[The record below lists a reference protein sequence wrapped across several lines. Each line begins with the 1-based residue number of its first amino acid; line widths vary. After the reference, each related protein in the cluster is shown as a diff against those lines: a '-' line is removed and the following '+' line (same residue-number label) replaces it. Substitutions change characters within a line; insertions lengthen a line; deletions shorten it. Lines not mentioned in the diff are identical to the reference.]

1 MRRIRLTIAYDGTN
15 YRGWQIQQPT
25 AAHPEGTVPTIQGA
39 LQCALGALLPKEA
52 VHGAAP
58 EKSPDPPT
66 LERAAGEP
74 AAADMATVQDHVDEA
89 AVSGILPVMGAS
101 RTDSGVHALGNVA
114 CFDTESTIPAAN
126 FPKAINRYLPADIR
140 VMQADEVSMDFHPR
154 FVPHE
159 KCYEYRIDHGRV
171 ANPLTRL
178 YAYHYTYPLDLER
191 MRAAARELVG
201 VHDFTS
207 FVNPDSQVF
216 EHGGDAVR
224 EIYSID
230 ILEEGTQ
237 LVIRIRG
244 NGFLYHM
251 IRIIVGTLLVIG
263 NGRRAPEDIRTML
276 AAKDR
281 TTAGPTVPAHG
292 LCLCA
297 LNYDDSDMTD
307 DARDDGTSEILAAGS
322 SGDSGTDESAENRR
336 ETV

>member
-1 MRRIRLTIAYDGTN
+1 MHRKDQMRRIRLTIAYDGTN

-25 AAHPEGTVPTIQGA
+25 AAHPEGSFPTIQGE
-39 LQCALGALLPKEA
+39 LQRALGQLLPKEA
-52 VHGAAP
+52 VYGAAP
-58 EKSPDPPT
+58 EKSLDPLTSP
-66 LERAAGEP
+66 
-74 AAADMATVQDHVDEA
+74 DHVDEA
-89 AVSGILPVMGAS
+89 AAPGILPVVGAS

-126 FPKAINRYLPADIR
+126 FPKAINRYLPPDIR

-178 YAYHYTYPLDLER
+178 YAYNYTYPLDLER

-216 EHGGDAVR
+216 EHGGDAIR

-230 ILEEGTQ
+230 ILEEGSQ

-292 LCLCA
+292 LCLCS
-297 LNYDDSDMTD
+297 LHYDEAATAD
-307 DARDDGTSEILAAGS
+307 DARDDGDIKTLATQDRVSEN
-322 SGDSGTDESAENRR
+322 E
-336 ETV
+336 

>member
-1 MRRIRLTIAYDGTN
+1 MADAMHRKDQMRRIRLTIAYDGTN

-25 AAHPEGTVPTIQGA
+25 AAHPEGSVPTIQGE
-39 LQCALGALLPKEA
+39 LQRALGQLLPKE
-52 VHGAAP
+52 GN
-58 EKSPDPPT
+58 
-66 LERAAGEP
+66 
-74 AAADMATVQDHVDEA
+74 
-89 AVSGILPVMGAS
+89 IIPVVGAS

-126 FPKAINRYLPADIR
+126 FPKAINRYLPTDIR
-140 VMQADEVSMDFHPR
+140 VLQAVEVSMDFHPR

-159 KCYEYRIDHGRV
+159 KCYEYRVDCGRV

-178 YAYHYTYPLDLER
+178 YAYNYTYPLDLER

-230 ILEEGTQ
+230 ILEENTQ

-297 LNYDDSDMTD
+297 LHYDEAATAE
-307 DARDDGTSEILAAGS
+307 DARDDGTSETLATDN
-322 SGDSGTDESAENRR
+322 GDSGTDESTENRG
-336 ETV
+336 EKV

>member
-1 MRRIRLTIAYDGTN
+1 MHRKDQMRRIRLTIAYDGTN

-25 AAHPEGTVPTIQGA
+25 AAHPEGSFPTIQGE
-39 LQCALGALLPKEA
+39 LQRALGQLLPKEA
-52 VHGAAP
+52 VYGAAP
-58 EKSPDPPT
+58 EKSLDPLTSP
-66 LERAAGEP
+66 
-74 AAADMATVQDHVDEA
+74 DHVDEA
-89 AVSGILPVMGAS
+89 AAPGILPVVGAS

-126 FPKAINRYLPADIR
+126 FPKAINRYLPPDIR

-178 YAYHYTYPLDLER
+178 YAYNYTYPLDLER

-216 EHGGDAVR
+216 EHGGDAIR

-230 ILEEGTQ
+230 ILEEGSQ

-297 LNYDDSDMTD
+297 LHYDEAATADDS
-307 DARDDGTSEILAAGS
+307 RDDGDIKTLATQDRVSEN
-322 SGDSGTDESAENRR
+322 E
-336 ETV
+336 

>member
-1 MRRIRLTIAYDGTN
+1 MHRKDQMRRIRLTIAYDGTN

-25 AAHPEGTVPTIQGA
+25 AAHPEGSFPTIQGE
-39 LQCALGALLPKEA
+39 LQRALGQLLPKEA
-52 VHGAAP
+52 VYGAAP
-58 EKSPDPPT
+58 EKSLDPLTSP
-66 LERAAGEP
+66 
-74 AAADMATVQDHVDEA
+74 DHVDEA
-89 AVSGILPVMGAS
+89 AAPGILPVVGAS

-126 FPKAINRYLPADIR
+126 FPKAINRYLPPDIR

-178 YAYHYTYPLDLER
+178 YAYNYTYPLDLER

-216 EHGGDAVR
+216 EHGGDAIR

-230 ILEEGTQ
+230 ILEEGSQ

-297 LNYDDSDMTD
+297 LHYDEAATAD
-307 DARDDGTSEILAAGS
+307 DARDEGDIKTLATQDSVSEN
-322 SGDSGTDESAENRR
+322 E
-336 ETV
+336 

>member
-1 MRRIRLTIAYDGTN
+1 MHRKDQMRRIRLTIAYDGTN

-25 AAHPEGTVPTIQGA
+25 AAHPEGSFPTIQGE
-39 LQCALGALLPKEA
+39 LQRALGQLLPKEA
-52 VHGAAP
+52 VYGAAP
-58 EKSPDPPT
+58 EKSLDPLTSP
-66 LERAAGEP
+66 
-74 AAADMATVQDHVDEA
+74 DHVDEA
-89 AVSGILPVMGAS
+89 AAPGILPVVGAS

-126 FPKAINRYLPADIR
+126 FPKAINRYLPPDIR

-178 YAYHYTYPLDLER
+178 YAYNSTYPLDLER

-216 EHGGDAVR
+216 EHGGDAIR

-230 ILEEGTQ
+230 ILEEGSQ

-297 LNYDDSDMTD
+297 LHYDEAATAD
-307 DARDDGTSEILAAGS
+307 DARDDGDIKTLATQDSVSEN
-322 SGDSGTDESAENRR
+322 E
-336 ETV
+336 

>member
-1 MRRIRLTIAYDGTN
+1 MHRKDQMRRIRLTIAYDGTN

-25 AAHPEGTVPTIQGA
+25 AAHPEGSFPTIQGE
-39 LQCALGALLPKEA
+39 LQRALGQLLPKEA
-52 VHGAAP
+52 VYGAAP
-58 EKSPDPPT
+58 EKSLDPLTSP
-66 LERAAGEP
+66 
-74 AAADMATVQDHVDEA
+74 DHVDEA
-89 AVSGILPVMGAS
+89 AAPGILPVVGAS

-126 FPKAINRYLPADIR
+126 FPKAINRYLPPDIR

-178 YAYHYTYPLDLER
+178 YAYNYTYPLDLER

-216 EHGGDAVR
+216 EHGGDAIR

-230 ILEEGTQ
+230 ILEEGSQ

-263 NGRRAPEDIRTML
+263 NGRRAPEDIRTIL

-297 LNYDDSDMTD
+297 LHYDEAATAD
-307 DARDDGTSEILAAGS
+307 DARDDGDIKTLATQDRVSEN
-322 SGDSGTDESAENRR
+322 E
-336 ETV
+336 

>member
-25 AAHPEGTVPTIQGA
+25 AAHPEGSFPTIQGE
-39 LQCALGALLPKEA
+39 LQRALGQLLPKEA

-58 EKSPDPPT
+58 EKSLDSLMSP
-66 LERAAGEP
+66 
-74 AAADMATVQDHVDEA
+74 DHVDEA
-89 AVSGILPVMGAS
+89 AAPGILPVVGAS

-126 FPKAINRYLPADIR
+126 FPKAINRFLPADIR
-140 VMQADEVSMDFHPR
+140 VLQAVEVSMDFHPR

-178 YAYHYTYPLDLER
+178 YAYNYTYPLDLER

-201 VHDFTS
+201 GHDFTS

-230 ILEEGTQ
+230 ILEEGSQ

-297 LNYDDSDMTD
+297 LHYNEAATAE
-307 DARDDGTSEILAAGS
+307 DARDDGTSETLATDN
-322 SGDSGTDESAENRR
+322 GDSGTDESTENRG
-336 ETV
+336 EKV

>member
-1 MRRIRLTIAYDGTN
+1 MADAMHRKDQMRRIRLTIAYDGTN
-15 YRGWQIQQPT
+15 YRGWQIQQPP
-25 AAHPEGTVPTIQGA
+25 AAHPEGSVPTIQGE
-39 LQCALGALLPKEA
+39 LQRALGHLLPKE
-52 VHGAAP
+52 GN
-58 EKSPDPPT
+58 
-66 LERAAGEP
+66 
-74 AAADMATVQDHVDEA
+74 
-89 AVSGILPVMGAS
+89 IIPVVGAS

-140 VMQADEVSMDFHPR
+140 VLQAVEVSMDFHPR
-154 FVPHE
+154 FLPHE
-159 KCYEYRIDHGRV
+159 KCYEYRIDQGRV

-178 YAYHYTYPLDLER
+178 YAYNYTYPLDLER

-230 ILEEGTQ
+230 ILEEGSQ

-297 LNYDDSDMTD
+297 LHYDEAATAE
-307 DARDDGTSEILAAGS
+307 DARDDGTSETLATDN
-322 SGDSGTDESAENRR
+322 GDSGIDESTENRG
-336 ETV
+336 EKV

>member
-1 MRRIRLTIAYDGTN
+1 MHRKDQMRRIKLTIAYDGTN

-25 AAHPEGTVPTIQGA
+25 TVHPEGSVPTIQGE
-39 LQCALGALLPKEA
+39 LQRALGQLLPKET

-58 EKSPDPPT
+58 EKSLDPLTSP
-66 LERAAGEP
+66 
-74 AAADMATVQDHVDEA
+74 DHVDGA
-89 AVSGILPVMGAS
+89 AAPGIIPVVGAS

-126 FPKAINRYLPADIR
+126 FPKAINRFLPADIR
-140 VMQADEVSMDFHPR
+140 VLQAVEVSMDFHPR

-159 KCYEYRIDHGRV
+159 KCYEYRVDHGRV

-178 YAYHYTYPLDLER
+178 YAYNYTYPLDLER

-230 ILEEGTQ
+230 ILEEGSQ

-297 LNYDDSDMTD
+297 LHYDESATAD
-307 DARDDGTSEILAAGS
+307 DARDEGTSETLATDN
-322 SGDSGTDESAENRR
+322 GDSGTDESTENRG
-336 ETV
+336 EKV

>member
-1 MRRIRLTIAYDGTN
+1 MHRKDQMRRIRLTIAYDGTN

-25 AAHPEGTVPTIQGA
+25 AAHPEGSFPTIQGE
-39 LQCALGALLPKEA
+39 LQRALGQLLPKEA
-52 VHGAAP
+52 VYGAAP
-58 EKSPDPPT
+58 EKSLDPLTSP
-66 LERAAGEP
+66 
-74 AAADMATVQDHVDEA
+74 DHVDEA
-89 AVSGILPVMGAS
+89 AAPGILPVVGAS

-126 FPKAINRYLPADIR
+126 FPKAINRYLPPDIR

-178 YAYHYTYPLDLER
+178 YAYNYTYPLDLER

-216 EHGGDAVR
+216 EHGGDAIR

-230 ILEEGTQ
+230 ILEEGSQ

-297 LNYDDSDMTD
+297 PHYDEAATAD
-307 DARDDGTSEILAAGS
+307 DARDDGDIKTLATQDRVSEN
-322 SGDSGTDESAENRR
+322 E
-336 ETV
+336 

>member
-25 AAHPEGTVPTIQGA
+25 TAHPEGTVPTIQGE
-39 LQCALGALLPKEA
+39 LQRALGQLLPKEA

-58 EKSPDPPT
+58 EKSLDPLTSP
-66 LERAAGEP
+66 
-74 AAADMATVQDHVDEA
+74 DHVDEA
-89 AVSGILPVMGAS
+89 AAPGILPVVGAS

-126 FPKAINRYLPADIR
+126 FPKAINRYLPPDIR

-178 YAYHYTYPLDLER
+178 YAYNYTYPLDLER

-216 EHGGDAVR
+216 EHGGDAIR

-230 ILEEGTQ
+230 ILEEGSQ

-297 LNYDDSDMTD
+297 LHYDEAATAD
-307 DARDDGTSEILAAGS
+307 DARDDGDIKTLATQDRVSEN
-322 SGDSGTDESAENRR
+322 E
-336 ETV
+336 

>member
-25 AAHPEGTVPTIQGA
+25 AAHPEGTVPTIQGE
-39 LQCALGALLPKEA
+39 LQRALGQLLPKEA
-52 VHGAAP
+52 VHGAAA
-58 EKSPDPPT
+58 EKNPDSPTPQS
-66 LERAAGEP
+66 AAGEP
-74 AAADMATVQDHVDEA
+74 AAADPATAPDHGDEA
-89 AVSGILPVMGAS
+89 AVPGILPVVGAS

-159 KCYEYRIDHGRV
+159 KCYEYRIDNGRV

-178 YAYHYTYPLDLER
+178 YAYNYTYPLDLER

-224 EIYSID
+224 EIYSMD

-297 LNYDDSDMTD
+297 LHYDEAATAD
-307 DARDDGTSEILAAGS
+307 DARDDGDAEILAQ
-322 SGDSGTDESAENRR
+322 DAEN
-336 ETV
+336 V

>member
-1 MRRIRLTIAYDGTN
+1 MRRIKLTIAYDGTN

-25 AAHPEGTVPTIQGA
+25 AAHPEGSVPTIQGA
-39 LQCALGALLPKEA
+39 LQRALGQLLPKE
-52 VHGAAP
+52 GN
-58 EKSPDPPT
+58 T
-66 LERAAGEP
+66 
-74 AAADMATVQDHVDEA
+74 
-89 AVSGILPVMGAS
+89 IPVVGAS

-114 CFDTESTIPAAN
+114 CFDTESTIPTAN

-140 VMQADEVSMDFHPR
+140 VMQTDEVSMDFHPR

-159 KCYEYRIDHGRV
+159 KCYEYRIDNGCV

-224 EIYSID
+224 EIYSMD

-297 LNYDDSDMTD
+297 LNY
-307 DARDDGTSEILAAGS
+307 
-322 SGDSGTDESAENRR
+322 
-336 ETV
+336 

>member
-25 AAHPEGTVPTIQGA
+25 PAHPEGGFPTIQGE
-39 LQCALGALLPKEA
+39 LQRALGQLLPKEA

-58 EKSPDPPT
+58 EKSLNPLTSP
-66 LERAAGEP
+66 
-74 AAADMATVQDHVDEA
+74 DHVDEA
-89 AVSGILPVMGAS
+89 AAPGILPVVGAS

-126 FPKAINRYLPADIR
+126 FPKAINRYLPPDIR

-230 ILEEGTQ
+230 ILEEGSQ

-297 LNYDDSDMTD
+297 LHYDESATAD
-307 DARDDGTSEILAAGS
+307 DARDEGTSETLASDRGES
-322 SGDSGTDESAENRR
+322 ETDESTENRG

>member
-1 MRRIRLTIAYDGTN
+1 MHRKDQMRRIRLTIAYDGTN

-25 AAHPEGTVPTIQGA
+25 AAHPEGSFPTIQGE
-39 LQCALGALLPKEA
+39 LQRALGQLLPKEA
-52 VHGAAP
+52 VYGAAP
-58 EKSPDPPT
+58 EKSLDPLTSP
-66 LERAAGEP
+66 
-74 AAADMATVQDHVDEA
+74 DHVDEA
-89 AVSGILPVMGAS
+89 AAPGILPVVGAS

-126 FPKAINRYLPADIR
+126 FPKAINRYLPPDIR

-178 YAYHYTYPLDLER
+178 YAYNYTYPLDLER

-216 EHGGDAVR
+216 EHGGDAIR

-230 ILEEGTQ
+230 ILEEGSQ

-244 NGFLYHM
+244 NGFLSHM

-297 LNYDDSDMTD
+297 LHYDEAATAD
-307 DARDDGTSEILAAGS
+307 DARDDGDIKTLATQDRVSEN
-322 SGDSGTDESAENRR
+322 E
-336 ETV
+336 

>member
-1 MRRIRLTIAYDGTN
+1 MHRKDQMRRIRLTIAYDGTN

-25 AAHPEGTVPTIQGA
+25 AAHPEGSFPTIQGE
-39 LQCALGALLPKEA
+39 LQRALGQLLPKEA
-52 VHGAAP
+52 VYGAAP
-58 EKSPDPPT
+58 EKSLDPLTSP
-66 LERAAGEP
+66 
-74 AAADMATVQDHVDEA
+74 DHVDEA
-89 AVSGILPVMGAS
+89 AAPGILPVVGAS

-126 FPKAINRYLPADIR
+126 FPKAINRYLPPDSR

-178 YAYHYTYPLDLER
+178 YAYNYTYPLDLER

-216 EHGGDAVR
+216 EHGGDAIR

-230 ILEEGTQ
+230 ILEEGSQ

-297 LNYDDSDMTD
+297 LHYDEAATAD
-307 DARDDGTSEILAAGS
+307 DARDDGDIKTLATQDRVSEN
-322 SGDSGTDESAENRR
+322 E
-336 ETV
+336 

>member
-1 MRRIRLTIAYDGTN
+1 MHRKDQMRRIRLTIAYDGTN

-25 AAHPEGTVPTIQGA
+25 AAHPEGSFPTIQGE
-39 LQCALGALLPKEA
+39 LQRALGQLLPKEA
-52 VHGAAP
+52 VYGAAP
-58 EKSPDPPT
+58 EKSLDPLTSP
-66 LERAAGEP
+66 
-74 AAADMATVQDHVDEA
+74 DHVDEA
-89 AVSGILPVMGAS
+89 AAPGILPVVGAS

-126 FPKAINRYLPADIR
+126 FPKAINRYLPPDIR

-178 YAYHYTYPLDLER
+178 YAYNYTYPLDLER

-216 EHGGDAVR
+216 EHGGDAIR

-230 ILEEGTQ
+230 ILEEGSQ

-297 LNYDDSDMTD
+297 LHYDESATAD
-307 DARDDGTSEILAAGS
+307 DARDEGTSEILATDS
-322 SGDSGTDESAENRR
+322 SDSETDESTENRG

>member
-25 AAHPEGTVPTIQGA
+25 TAHPEGSVPTIQGE
-39 LQCALGALLPKEA
+39 LQRALGQLLPKEA

-58 EKSPDPPT
+58 EKSLDPLTSP
-66 LERAAGEP
+66 
-74 AAADMATVQDHVDEA
+74 DHVDEA
-89 AVSGILPVMGAS
+89 AAPGIIPVVGAS

-126 FPKAINRYLPADIR
+126 FPKAINRFLPADIR
-140 VMQADEVSMDFHPR
+140 VLQAVEVSMDFHPR

-159 KCYEYRIDHGRV
+159 KCYEYRVDHGRV

-178 YAYHYTYPLDLER
+178 YAYNYTYPLDLER

-230 ILEEGTQ
+230 ILEEGSQ

-297 LNYDDSDMTD
+297 LHYDEAATAD
-307 DARDDGTSEILAAGS
+307 DARDDGDIKTLATQDRVSEN
-322 SGDSGTDESAENRR
+322 E
-336 ETV
+336 

>member
-1 MRRIRLTIAYDGTN
+1 MMRRIKLTIAYDGTN

-25 AAHPEGTVPTIQGA
+25 TVHPEGSVPTIQGE
-39 LQCALGALLPKEA
+39 LQRALGQLLPKEA

-58 EKSPDPPT
+58 EKSLDPLTSP
-66 LERAAGEP
+66 
-74 AAADMATVQDHVDEA
+74 DHVDEA
-89 AVSGILPVMGAS
+89 AAPGILPVVGAS

-178 YAYHYTYPLDLER
+178 YAYNYTYPLDLER

-216 EHGGDAVR
+216 EHGGDAIR

-230 ILEEGTQ
+230 ILKEGTQ

-297 LNYDDSDMTD
+297 LHYDEAATAE
-307 DARDDGTSEILAAGS
+307 DACDDGDIKTLATQDRVSEN
-322 SGDSGTDESAENRR
+322 E
-336 ETV
+336 

>member
-1 MRRIRLTIAYDGTN
+1 MRRIKLTIAYDGTN

-25 AAHPEGTVPTIQGA
+25 AAHPEGSVPTIQGA
-39 LQCALGALLPKEA
+39 LQRALGELLPKEA

-58 EKSPDPPT
+58 EKSPDPLASESAT
-66 LERAAGEP
+66 GES
-74 AAADMATVQDHVDEA
+74 AAAVTTAPDQVHEA
-89 AVSGILPVMGAS
+89 EAPGILPVVGAS

-114 CFDTESTIPAAN
+114 CFDTESTISAAN

-159 KCYEYRIDHGRV
+159 KCYEYRIDNGRV

-178 YAYHYTYPLDLER
+178 YAYNYTYPLDLER

-297 LNYDDSDMTD
+297 LRYDAAVTAE
-307 DARDDGTSEILAAGS
+307 DARDDEDAETLATQDRASEN
-322 SGDSGTDESAENRR
+322 E
-336 ETV
+336 

>member
-1 MRRIRLTIAYDGTN
+1 MADAMHMKDQMRRIRLTIAYDGTN

-25 AAHPEGTVPTIQGA
+25 AAHPEGSVPTIQGE
-39 LQCALGALLPKEA
+39 LQRALGQLLPKEA

-58 EKSPDPPT
+58 EKSLNPLTSP
-66 LERAAGEP
+66 
-74 AAADMATVQDHVDEA
+74 DHVDEA
-89 AVSGILPVMGAS
+89 AAPGIIPVVGAS

-126 FPKAINRYLPADIR
+126 FPKAINRFLPADIR
-140 VMQADEVSMDFHPR
+140 VLQAVEVSMDFHPR

-178 YAYHYTYPLDLER
+178 YAYNYTYPLNLER

-230 ILEEGTQ
+230 ILEEGSQ

-263 NGRRAPEDIRTML
+263 NGRRVPEDIQTML

-297 LNYDDSDMTD
+297 LHYNEAATAE
-307 DARDDGTSEILAAGS
+307 DARDDGTSETLATDNS
-322 SGDSGTDESAENRR
+322 DSGTDESTENRG
-336 ETV
+336 EKV

>member
-1 MRRIRLTIAYDGTN
+1 MRRIKLTIAYDGTN

-25 AAHPEGTVPTIQGA
+25 TVHPEGSVPTIQGE
-39 LQCALGALLPKEA
+39 LQRALGQLLPKET

-58 EKSPDPPT
+58 EKSLDPLTSP
-66 LERAAGEP
+66 
-74 AAADMATVQDHVDEA
+74 DHVDGA
-89 AVSGILPVMGAS
+89 AAPGIIPVVGAS

-126 FPKAINRYLPADIR
+126 FPKAINRFLPADIR
-140 VMQADEVSMDFHPR
+140 VLQAVEVSMDFHPR

-159 KCYEYRIDHGRV
+159 KCYEYRVDHGRV

-178 YAYHYTYPLDLER
+178 YAYNYTYPLDLER

-230 ILEEGTQ
+230 ILEEGSQ

-297 LNYDDSDMTD
+297 LHYDESATAD
-307 DARDDGTSEILAAGS
+307 DARDEGTSETLATDN
-322 SGDSGTDESAENRR
+322 GDSGTDESTENRG
-336 ETV
+336 EKV

>member
-1 MRRIRLTIAYDGTN
+1 MHRKDQMRRIRLTIAYDGTN

-25 AAHPEGTVPTIQGA
+25 VAHPEGSFPTIQGE
-39 LQCALGALLPKEA
+39 LQRALGQLLPKEA
-52 VHGAAP
+52 VYGAAP
-58 EKSPDPPT
+58 EKSLDPLTSP
-66 LERAAGEP
+66 
-74 AAADMATVQDHVDEA
+74 DHVDEA
-89 AVSGILPVMGAS
+89 AAPGILPVVGAS

-126 FPKAINRYLPADIR
+126 FPKAINRYLPPDIR

-178 YAYHYTYPLDLER
+178 YAYNYTYPLDLER

-216 EHGGDAVR
+216 EHGGDAIR

-230 ILEEGTQ
+230 ILEEGSQ

-297 LNYDDSDMTD
+297 LHYDEAATAD
-307 DARDDGTSEILAAGS
+307 DARDDGDIKTLATQDRVSEN
-322 SGDSGTDESAENRR
+322 E
-336 ETV
+336 

>member
-1 MRRIRLTIAYDGTN
+1 MADAMHRKDQMRRIRLTIAYDGTN

-25 AAHPEGTVPTIQGA
+25 AAHPEGSVPTIQGE
-39 LQCALGALLPKEA
+39 LQRALGQLLPKE
-52 VHGAAP
+52 GN
-58 EKSPDPPT
+58 
-66 LERAAGEP
+66 
-74 AAADMATVQDHVDEA
+74 
-89 AVSGILPVMGAS
+89 IIPVVGAS

-114 CFDTESTIPAAN
+114 CFDTESTIPVEN

-140 VMQADEVSMDFHPR
+140 VLQAVEVSMDFHPR

-159 KCYEYRIDHGRV
+159 KCYEYRIDCGRV

-178 YAYHYTYPLDLER
+178 YAYNYTYPLDLER
-191 MRAAARELVG
+191 MRTAARELVG

-216 EHGGDAVR
+216 EHGGDAIR

-230 ILEEGTQ
+230 ILEEGSQ

-263 NGRRAPEDIRTML
+263 NGRRAPEDIQTML

-297 LNYDDSDMTD
+297 LNY
-307 DARDDGTSEILAAGS
+307 
-322 SGDSGTDESAENRR
+322 
-336 ETV
+336 

>member
-25 AAHPEGTVPTIQGA
+25 AAHPEGSFPTIQGE
-39 LQCALGALLPKEA
+39 LQRALGQLLPKEA
-52 VHGAAP
+52 VYGAAP
-58 EKSPDPPT
+58 EKSLDPLTSP
-66 LERAAGEP
+66 
-74 AAADMATVQDHVDEA
+74 DHVDEA
-89 AVSGILPVMGAS
+89 AAPGILPVVGAS

-126 FPKAINRYLPADIR
+126 FPKAINRYLPPDIR

-178 YAYHYTYPLDLER
+178 YAYNYTYPLDLER

-216 EHGGDAVR
+216 EHGGDAIR

-230 ILEEGTQ
+230 ILEEGSQ

-297 LNYDDSDMTD
+297 LHYDEAATAD
-307 DARDDGTSEILAAGS
+307 DARDDGDIKTLATQDSVSEN
-322 SGDSGTDESAENRR
+322 E
-336 ETV
+336 

>member
-1 MRRIRLTIAYDGTN
+1 MQATFTFMALRRSSVHRKDQMRRIRLTIAYDGTN

-25 AAHPEGTVPTIQGA
+25 AAHPEGSFPTIQGE
-39 LQCALGALLPKEA
+39 LQRALGQLLPKEA
-52 VHGAAP
+52 VYGAAP
-58 EKSPDPPT
+58 EKSLDPLTSP
-66 LERAAGEP
+66 
-74 AAADMATVQDHVDEA
+74 DHVDEA
-89 AVSGILPVMGAS
+89 AAPGILPVVGAS

-126 FPKAINRYLPADIR
+126 FPKAINRYLPPDIR

-178 YAYHYTYPLDLER
+178 YAYNYTYPLDLER

-216 EHGGDAVR
+216 EHGGDAIR

-230 ILEEGTQ
+230 ILEEGSQ

-297 LNYDDSDMTD
+297 LHYDEAATAD
-307 DARDDGTSEILAAGS
+307 DARDDGDIKTLATQDRVSEN
-322 SGDSGTDESAENRR
+322 E
-336 ETV
+336 

>member
-1 MRRIRLTIAYDGTN
+1 MHRKDQMRRIRLTIAYDGTN

-25 AAHPEGTVPTIQGA
+25 AAHPEGSFPTIQGE
-39 LQCALGALLPKEA
+39 LQRALGQLLPKEA
-52 VHGAAP
+52 VYGAAP
-58 EKSPDPPT
+58 EKSLDPLTSP
-66 LERAAGEP
+66 
-74 AAADMATVQDHVDEA
+74 DHVDEA
-89 AVSGILPVMGAS
+89 AAPGILPVVGAS

-126 FPKAINRYLPADIR
+126 FPKAINRYLPPDIR

-154 FVPHE
+154 FMPHE

-178 YAYHYTYPLDLER
+178 YAYNYTYPLDLER

-230 ILEEGTQ
+230 ILEEGSQ

-297 LNYDDSDMTD
+297 LHYDEAATAD
-307 DARDDGTSEILAAGS
+307 DARDDGDIKTLATQDRVSEN
-322 SGDSGTDESAENRR
+322 E
-336 ETV
+336 

>member
-1 MRRIRLTIAYDGTN
+1 MTDAMHRKDQMRRIRLTIAYDGTN

-25 AAHPEGTVPTIQGA
+25 AAHPEGSVPTIQGE
-39 LQCALGALLPKEA
+39 LQRALGQLLPKE
-52 VHGAAP
+52 GN
-58 EKSPDPPT
+58 
-66 LERAAGEP
+66 
-74 AAADMATVQDHVDEA
+74 
-89 AVSGILPVMGAS
+89 IIPVVGAS

-126 FPKAINRYLPADIR
+126 FPKAINRFLPADIR
-140 VMQADEVSMDFHPR
+140 VLQAVEVSMDFHPR

-178 YAYHYTYPLDLER
+178 YAYNYTYPLNLER

-230 ILEEGTQ
+230 ILEEGSQ

-297 LNYDDSDMTD
+297 LHYDEAATAE
-307 DARDDGTSEILAAGS
+307 DARDEGTQETLATDSSDDSE
-322 SGDSGTDESAENRR
+322 TDESAENKG

>member
-1 MRRIRLTIAYDGTN
+1 MHRKDQMRRIRLTIAYDGTN

-25 AAHPEGTVPTIQGA
+25 AAHPEGSFPTIQGE
-39 LQCALGALLPKEA
+39 LQRALGQLLPKEA
-52 VHGAAP
+52 VYGAAP
-58 EKSPDPPT
+58 EKSLDPLTSP
-66 LERAAGEP
+66 
-74 AAADMATVQDHVDEA
+74 DHVDETA
-89 AVSGILPVMGAS
+89 APGILPVVGAS

-126 FPKAINRYLPADIR
+126 FPKAINRYLPPDIR

-178 YAYHYTYPLDLER
+178 YAYNYTYPLDLER

-216 EHGGDAVR
+216 EHGGDAIR

-230 ILEEGTQ
+230 ILEEGSQ

-297 LNYDDSDMTD
+297 LHYDEAATAD
-307 DARDDGTSEILAAGS
+307 DARDDGDIKTLATQDRVSEN
-322 SGDSGTDESAENRR
+322 E
-336 ETV
+336 

>member
-1 MRRIRLTIAYDGTN
+1 MMRRIKLTIAYDGTN

-39 LQCALGALLPKEA
+39 LQRALGELLPKE
-52 VHGAAP
+52 GN
-58 EKSPDPPT
+58 T
-66 LERAAGEP
+66 
-74 AAADMATVQDHVDEA
+74 
-89 AVSGILPVMGAS
+89 IPVVGAS

-159 KCYEYRIDHGRV
+159 KCYEYRIDNGRV

-224 EIYSID
+224 EIYSMD

-251 IRIIVGTLLVIG
+251 IRIIVGTLLIIG

-297 LNYDDSDMTD
+297 LRYDAASTAE
-307 DARDDGTSEILAAGS
+307 DAREDGDAETSAQDAGI
-322 SGDSGTDESAENRR
+322 A
-336 ETV
+336 

>member
-25 AAHPEGTVPTIQGA
+25 PAHPEGSVPTIQGE
-39 LQCALGALLPKEA
+39 LQRALGQLLPKE
-52 VHGAAP
+52 GN
-58 EKSPDPPT
+58 
-66 LERAAGEP
+66 
-74 AAADMATVQDHVDEA
+74 
-89 AVSGILPVMGAS
+89 IIPVVGAS

-126 FPKAINRYLPADIR
+126 FPKAINRYLPTDIR
-140 VMQADEVSMDFHPR
+140 VLQAVEVSMDFHPR

-178 YAYHYTYPLDLER
+178 YAYNYTYPLDLER

-230 ILEEGTQ
+230 ILEEGSQ

-297 LNYDDSDMTD
+297 LHYNEAATAE
-307 DARDDGTSEILAAGS
+307 DARDDGTSETLATDN
-322 SGDSGTDESAENRR
+322 GDSGTDESTENRG
-336 ETV
+336 EKV

>member
-1 MRRIRLTIAYDGTN
+1 MRRIKLTIAYDGTN

-39 LQCALGALLPKEA
+39 LQCALGQLLPKEA
-52 VHGAAP
+52 VHGATAG
-58 EKSPDPPT
+58 ENLDPLTPQ
-66 LERAAGEP
+66 RAADEP
-74 AAADMATVQDHVDEA
+74 AAADTTTAPDQVHEA
-89 AVSGILPVMGAS
+89 EAPGILPVVGAS

-159 KCYEYRIDHGRV
+159 KCYEYRIDNGRV

-178 YAYHYTYPLDLER
+178 YAYNYTYPLDLER
-191 MRAAARELVG
+191 MRAAAQELVG

-297 LNYDDSDMTD
+297 LNY
-307 DARDDGTSEILAAGS
+307 
-322 SGDSGTDESAENRR
+322 
-336 ETV
+336 

>member
-25 AAHPEGTVPTIQGA
+25 AAHPEGSFPTIQGE
-39 LQCALGALLPKEA
+39 LQRALGQLLPKEA
-52 VHGAAP
+52 VYGAAP
-58 EKSPDPPT
+58 EKSLDPLTSP
-66 LERAAGEP
+66 
-74 AAADMATVQDHVDEA
+74 DHVDEA
-89 AVSGILPVMGAS
+89 AAPGILPVVGAS

-126 FPKAINRYLPADIR
+126 FPKAINRYLPPDIC
-140 VMQADEVSMDFHPR
+140 VMQANEVSMDFHPR

-178 YAYHYTYPLDLER
+178 YAYNYTYPLDLER

-216 EHGGDAVR
+216 EHGGDAIR

-230 ILEEGTQ
+230 ILEEGSQ

-297 LNYDDSDMTD
+297 LHYDEAATAD
-307 DARDDGTSEILAAGS
+307 DARDDGDIKTLATQDRVSEN
-322 SGDSGTDESAENRR
+322 E
-336 ETV
+336 

>member
-25 AAHPEGTVPTIQGA
+25 TAHPEGSVTTIQGE
-39 LQCALGALLPKEA
+39 LQRALGQLLPKE
-52 VHGAAP
+52 GN
-58 EKSPDPPT
+58 
-66 LERAAGEP
+66 
-74 AAADMATVQDHVDEA
+74 
-89 AVSGILPVMGAS
+89 IIPVVGAS
-101 RTDSGVHALGNVA
+101 RTDSGVHALGNVV
-114 CFDTESTIPAAN
+114 CFDTESTIPAEN
-126 FPKAINRYLPADIR
+126 FPKAINRYLPTDIR
-140 VMQADEVSMDFHPR
+140 VMQAVEVSMDFHPR

-230 ILEEGTQ
+230 ILEEGLQ

-297 LNYDDSDMTD
+297 LNYDDP
-307 DARDDGTSEILAAGS
+307 
-322 SGDSGTDESAENRR
+322 ESAVE
-336 ETV
+336 